1 MTIETHHG
9 RGYVYCLHYH
19 IVWCVKHRH
28 KVLTPEIVEDLV
40 QILEKI
46 ANDNDF
52 EILELNIDK
61 DHVHILIDCSPQHF
75 IPDIMKAI
83 KGVSARLLMKKHGDT
98 LRKKL
103 WGGHLWNPSYC
114 AVTVSDRSREQILA
128 YIEGQKEK
136 SR

>member
-19 IVWCVKHRH
+19 IVWCVKYRH
-28 KVLTPEIVEDLV
+28 NKVLTPEIVEDLV

-103 WGGHLWNPSYC
+103 WGAFVEPVLFYNEC
-114 AVTVSDRSREQILA
+114 F
-128 YIEGQKEK
+128 
-136 SR
+136 